1 MTIEYTLT
9 REDYLQMQLFAAS
22 KSPRIVKSRNKSR
35 LLLSIVYVILGVILF
50 FGANDVYAISFF
62 LFGVGWYFYHPFMM
76 RRRYKRHFEK
86 YIDETLANRF
96 DKTVELRFEEDS
108 LMEKSHMGESKVN
121 LTEVTAVYET
131 NDYFYIEFSSG
142 QYAIIPKNRII
153 NLHDFSSFIK
163 GVAARLSVPFHEE
176 LDWKWK

>member
-1 MTIEYTLT
+1 MTIKYTLT

-22 KSPRIVKSRNKSR
+22 KSPRIIKSRNKSR
-35 LLLSIVYVILGVILF
+35 WLLSIVYVALGIVLMIN
-50 FGANDVYAISFF
+50 ANDVFALTFI
-62 LFGVGWYFYHPFMM
+62 LFGIGWYFYHPSMM

-96 DKTVELRFEEDS
+96 DKTVELSFEEDF
-108 LMEKSHMGESKVN
+108 LMEKSPMGESKVN
-121 LTEVTAVYET
+121 LSEVTAVFET

-142 QYAIIPKNRII
+142 QYAIIPKDRIM
-153 NLHDFSSFIK
+153 NLPDFSNFIK
-163 GVAARLSVPFHEE
+163 EMTVKLSAPFREE